1 MYLFQTL
8 RCICLKLQ
16 NVFVSNFKMYLSQT
30 SNVFVSKC
38 IYFVLSVATALG
50 IDNGAWACYEMS
62 EILKRLRVCDSQDY
76 KWFQGPEFVNLGS
89 FAKCHVIR
97 AVDWWE

>member
-1 MYLFQTL
+1 
-8 RCICLKLQ
+8 
-16 NVFVSNFKMYLSQT
+16 MYLSQNA
-30 SNVFVSKC
+30 SVARPLSVLF
-38 IYFVLSVATALG
+38 YFVLSVATALG
-50 IDNGAWACYEMS
+50 IDNGAWAYYEMS
-62 EILKRLRVCDSQDY
+62 EILKRLRVCDSQDS